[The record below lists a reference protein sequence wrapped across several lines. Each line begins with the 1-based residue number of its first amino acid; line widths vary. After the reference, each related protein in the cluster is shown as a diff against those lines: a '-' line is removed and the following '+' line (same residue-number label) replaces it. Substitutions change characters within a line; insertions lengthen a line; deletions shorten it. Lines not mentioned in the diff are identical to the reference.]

1 MPNKTH
7 QPHFGTW
14 LNLPP
19 PGDERVG
26 PAVKYRCTLLQL
38 LYWGIQ
44 SAVPQAGNNVMEVGP
59 SFSPW
64 IAALELTP
72 FILVPAFLCLVPRT
86 GSQWRALM
94 IAAYAGLALCLLLNL
109 SLPSHGSWGDLPL
122 AGPYGTLAW
131 PADGH
136 REWLI
141 TLPRFSSFWSLL
153 IYVSLSSAGTSPI
166 LRLLALVWWF
176 LLCLAPINTGIMGYA
191 DLLGPLVIIAAI
203 LACMHL
209 ADKRNA

>member
-26 PAVKYRCTLLQL
+26 PAVKYRCTLLLL
-38 LYWGIQ
+38 LYWGIL

-122 AGPYGTLAW
+122 AGP
-131 PADGH
+131 
-136 REWLI
+136 
-141 TLPRFSSFWSLL
+141 
-153 IYVSLSSAGTSPI
+153 
-166 LRLLALVWWF
+166 
-176 LLCLAPINTGIMGYA
+176 
-191 DLLGPLVIIAAI
+191 
-203 LACMHL
+203 
-209 ADKRNA
+209 

>member
-26 PAVKYRCTLLQL
+26 PAVKYRCTLLLL
-38 LYWGIQ
+38 LYWGIL

-191 DLLGPLVIIAAI
+191 DLLGPLVILSLIHI
-203 LACMHL
+203 
-209 ADKRNA
+209 